1 MTDTPSHI
9 YQIQYNI
16 IAAKPIAERVR
27 LGIDTIDSMRKMI
40 KNSLLQQNPTLDN
53 ASIEMLL
60 FKHYY
65 SGDFP
70 EVLLNKIA
78 QSIYDYH
85 AKKSAIFVEKF
96 ISQ

>member
-1 MTDTPSHI
+1 ML
-9 YQIQYNI
+9 
-16 IAAKPIAERVR
+16 KKV
-27 LGIDTIDSMRKMI
+27 LFFVGKI
-40 KNSLLQQNPTLDN
+40 KKN
-53 ASIEMLL
+53 

-85 AKKSAIFVEKF
+85 TKNATKQLVKAA
-96 ISQ
+96 